1 MNAVEFVKKF
11 GLGKVIELLNR
22 IESETEFLLNY
33 SDTYLYPVQ
42 LKSDWCHEDEF
53 SQYCESELYWVSRS
67 MGKDDEDINDYWF
80 ASVLEL
86 KQIVD
91 AFELVERSGGLVAC
105 RNTINTMDSISS
117 DKNGLIYKPFAEAV
131 SLVEQ
136 CK

>member
-11 GLGKVIELLNR
+11 GLRKVIELLDR

-42 LKSDWCHEDEF
+42 LKSDWCNEDDF

-67 MGKDDEDINDYWF
+67 MSKDDEDINDHWF
-80 ASVLEL
+80 ASVLDL

-91 AFELVERSGGLVAC
+91 SFEWVEKFGGLDGFKDEYMSRIENNECVSGMSNAIELVEKC
-105 RNTINTMDSISS
+105 NEM
-117 DKNGLIYKPFAEAV
+117 
-131 SLVEQ
+131 
-136 CK
+136 

>member
-1 MNAVEFVKKF
+1 MNAIEFVKQN
-11 GLGKVIELLNR
+11 GIEKAKQIVDLLPMSTLIN
-22 IESETEFLLNY
+22 IDGIGVSI
-33 SDTYLYPVQ
+33 SD
-42 LKSDWCHEDEF
+42 
-53 SQYCESELYWVSRS
+53 
-67 MGKDDEDINDYWF
+67 
-80 ASVLEL
+80 L